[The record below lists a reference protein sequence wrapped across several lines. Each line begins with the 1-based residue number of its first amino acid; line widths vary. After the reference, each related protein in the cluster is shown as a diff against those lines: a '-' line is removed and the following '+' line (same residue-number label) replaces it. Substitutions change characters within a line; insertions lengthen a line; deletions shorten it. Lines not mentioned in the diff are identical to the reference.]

1 MLGRAQGG
9 VCAKVLPT
17 LLQGLQFSLLFC
29 FRLNQLAQGFTHT
42 QWVPNDP
49 ETLTSES
56 QVLRNSGCLHETEGS
71 SGPRRAL
78 REATGLGRVA
88 GRNKN
93 PGSKGAQAKGAGV
106 SADLEIRGRATVADT
121 LFADQPRL
129 CEWRTPWHSPETGG
143 ARGERGGQWRKT
155 AMSGVIKQSPSGGHA
170 ERGLSLGSACNFFQ
184 QDPKSPVHRS
194 N

>member
-1 MLGRAQGG
+1 MLGRAQGAS
-9 VCAKVLPT
+9 VTRFSQPSF
-17 LLQGLQFSLLFC
+17 QGLQFSLLFC

-42 QWVPNDP
+42 QWASNDP

-93 PGSKGAQAKGAGV
+93 PGSKGAQLNGDGV
-106 SADLEIRGRATVADT
+106 SADLEIRG
-121 LFADQPRL
+121 
-129 CEWRTPWHSPETGG
+129 
-143 ARGERGGQWRKT
+143 
-155 AMSGVIKQSPSGGHA
+155 
-170 ERGLSLGSACNFFQ
+170 
-184 QDPKSPVHRS
+184 
-194 N
+194 